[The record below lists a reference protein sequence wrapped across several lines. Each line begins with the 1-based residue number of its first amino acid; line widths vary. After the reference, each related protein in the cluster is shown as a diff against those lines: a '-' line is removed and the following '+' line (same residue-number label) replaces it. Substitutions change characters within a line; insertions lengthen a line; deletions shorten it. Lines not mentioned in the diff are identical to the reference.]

1 MPSSERGRRAAGL
14 DGLRALAALS
24 VVCFHVWLYR
34 FPDPT
39 QIRRAGLFD
48 DVMSDLRLGL
58 ILFFV
63 LSGFL
68 LYRAF
73 ARAALPGG
81 EPVDIARYAR
91 RRAARIL
98 PAYYLAMIGTFALL
112 WGARGT
118 PGVRLPDGAD
128 LALFAVFAQ
137 NFSTHTILKFN
148 PVTWTLCLEV
158 FFYAVLPL
166 IGLAAYRFGR
176 GDARRQRWILI
187 GLLAFGLAWNAGAY
201 VFGGNMLATKAL
213 PAYLPYF
220 ALGMLLALWVES
232 RAGRGVA
239 APAGARRAGAS
250 SDAGSRLGARAP
262 AAPRLSR
269 LGTAALVLAG
279 IGGVMANAIWHSSPA
294 ADALPVVTATLQNLP
309 AGAGFCA
316 LLAAVVC
323 GRGPATGW
331 IHSRPL
337 ASVGLVSYGL
347 YLWHVPLMLFGIRL
361 NVLPHAFLP
370 RLAAVLIPALIAG
383 ALSWHL
389 VERRAL
395 ARASRARSEPV
406 RRTPQRVG
414 AALDARAAP

>member
-39 QIRRAGLFD
+39 RIRRAGLFD

-63 LSGFL
+63 LSGYL

-73 ARAALPGG
+73 ARAALRGG
-81 EPVDIARYAR
+81 EPVDLGRYAR

-98 PAYYLAMIGTFALL
+98 PAYYVAMLGTFALL

-158 FFYAVLPL
+158 FFYALLPL
-166 IGLAAYRFGR
+166 IGLAAHRFGGR
-176 GDARRQRWILI
+176 DARGQRRLLA
-187 GLLAFGLAWNAGAY
+187 GLLAFGLAWNAGTY

-220 ALGMLLALWVES
+220 ALGMLLALWVETRS
-232 RAGRGVA
+232 
-239 APAGARRAGAS
+239 AREPGIP
-250 SDAGSRLGARAP
+250 RLGALA
-262 AAPRLSR
+262 
-269 LGTAALVLAG
+269 TCALVLAG
-279 IGGVMANAIWHSSPA
+279 IGGVVGNAIWHSSAA
-294 ADALPVVTATLQNLP
+294 ADAVPAITATLQNLP
-309 AGAGFCA
+309 AGAGFTA

-323 GRGPATGW
+323 GGGAGTAW

-347 YLWHVPLMLFGIRL
+347 YLWHVPLMLFGVRL
-361 NVLPHAFLP
+361 AVLPHAFLP
-370 RLAAVLIPALIAG
+370 RLAAVLVPALIAG

-389 VERRAL
+389 IERRAL
-395 ARASRARSEPV
+395 ARATRAAREPA
-406 RRTPQRVG
+406 RRMPQRVG
-414 AALDARAAP
+414 GALDARAAP

>member
-48 DVMSDLRLGL
+48 DAMSDLRLGL

-63 LSGFL
+63 LSGYL

-73 ARAALPGG
+73 ARAALRGR
-81 EPVDIARYAR
+81 EPVDLGRYAR

-158 FFYAVLPL
+158 FFYALLPL

-176 GDARRQRWILI
+176 RDARRQLWIVA
-187 GLLAFGLAWNAGAY
+187 GLLAFGLAWNAGTY

-232 RAGRGVA
+232 RAARHSGVQ
-239 APAGARRAGAS
+239 
-250 SDAGSRLGARAP
+250 RLGA
-262 AAPRLSR
+262 
-269 LGTAALVLAG
+269 LGTCALVLAG
-279 IGGVMANAIWHSSPA
+279 VGGVIGNAVWHSSPA
-294 ADALPVVTATLQNLP
+294 ADAVPSIAATLQNLP
-309 AGAGFCA
+309 AGVGFTA

-361 NVLPHAFLP
+361 GVMPHAFLP
-370 RLAAVLIPALIAG
+370 RLAAVLLPALAAG

-389 VERRAL
+389 VERKAL
-395 ARASRARSEPV
+395 ARATRARREPA
-406 RRTPQRVG
+406 RRTSQRVP

>member
-14 DGLRALAALS
+14 DGLRAVAALS

-39 QIRRAGLFD
+39 RVRRAGLFD

-63 LSGFL
+63 LSGYL

-73 ARAALPGG
+73 ARAALRGG
-81 EPVDIARYAR
+81 EPVDLRRYAR

-98 PAYYLAMIGTFALL
+98 PAYYLAMIGTFVLL

-158 FFYAVLPL
+158 FFYALLPL
-166 IGLAAYRFGR
+166 IGLAAYRFGP
-176 GDARRQRWILI
+176 GDARRQRCILT

-232 RAGRGVA
+232 RAARMSGR
-239 APAGARRAGAS
+239 PN
-250 SDAGSRLGARAP
+250 LGA
-262 AAPRLSR
+262 LC
-269 LGTAALVLAG
+269 TCALVLAG
-279 IGGVMANAIWHSSPA
+279 IGGVVGNAVWHSSPA
-294 ADALPVVTATLQNLP
+294 ADAAPIVTATLQNLP
-309 AGAGFCA
+309 AGAGFTA

-323 GRGPATGW
+323 GRGAATGW

-347 YLWHVPLMLFGIRL
+347 YLWHVPLMLFGVRL
-361 NVLPHAFLP
+361 NLLPHAFLP
-370 RLAAVLIPALIAG
+370 RLAAVLVPALIAG
-383 ALSWHL
+383 ALSWQL

-395 ARASRARSEPV
+395 ARATGASREPT